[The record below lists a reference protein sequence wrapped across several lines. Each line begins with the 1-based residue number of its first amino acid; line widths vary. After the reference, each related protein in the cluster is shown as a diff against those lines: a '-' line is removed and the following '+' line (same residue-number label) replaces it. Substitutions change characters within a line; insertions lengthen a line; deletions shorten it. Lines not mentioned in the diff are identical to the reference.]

1 MARYMTNITHN
12 QDECHLPDWVY
23 STILTIA
30 PQQFSGDLFAS
41 GSIIATMLIR
51 EVRMK
56 QSTILLIIHM
66 VLGLVV
72 WLEDHDDNRLRVIRL
87 GIVLAMMLFL
97 LLVIY
102 FAGG

>member
-1 MARYMTNITHN
+1 MIK
-12 QDECHLPDWVY
+12 
-23 STILTIA
+23 SIA
-30 PQQFSGDLFAS
+30 
-41 GSIIATMLIR
+41 
-51 EVRMK
+51 
-56 QSTILLIIHM
+56 TILLIIHM

-102 FAGG
+102 IAGG